1 MLPKATVI
9 QIFIRALFSWLDARL
24 RGGHLLPNFLIK
36 PPPMRMCLEC
46 IGCVG
51 TYRRSAIAPI
61 IWSSHLTHI
70 LDHKPCSAPAGRI
83 HQSGEDC
90 GTQAWFTLFVL
101 LPLPSNVTIC
111 LRSVM
116 FKVSRVVEQIL
127 ADIRGSLAWT
137 MYNCNCT
144 VYNVHEEMPAT
155 TTAPLQSC
163 FLCSPYNPHSIWYQN
178 LHLLRGDLL
187 GV

>member
-1 MLPKATVI
+1 MLPKATVF
-9 QIFIRALFSWLDARL
+9 QISIRALFSWLDARL

-61 IWSSHLTHI
+61 IWSEPPNTYIGSQ
-70 LDHKPCSAPAGRI
+70 CAGRI

-144 VYNVHEEMPAT
+144 LYNVDEEMPAT

-163 FLCSPYNPHSIWYQN
+163 FPYNPHSIWYQD